1 MQAHGAGTIVVIN
14 GPRFS
19 TRAESRWY
27 RAQGWD
33 VVGMTQYPEAYLAR
47 ELGMHYTGIALVTDY
62 DTGVEDDPGVE
73 AVTMEQ
79 VFAVMDAN
87 VDRVRALLYELLPQ
101 LPADP
106 TECSCASAL
115 GPLPARVARQ
125 RCAGER
131 SLARRSGRA
140 TTDGPGIRTGDLV
153 PKRDAG

>member
-1 MQAHGAGTIVVIN
+1 MRRWHVREATIDVGVTAHAAGTIVVIN

-47 ELGMHYTGIALVTDY
+47 ELGMHYAGIALVTDY

-73 AVTMEQ
+73 PVTMEQ

-87 VDRVRALLYELLPQ
+87 VGRVRY
-101 LPADP
+101 
-106 TECSCASAL
+106 
-115 GPLPARVARQ
+115 VA
-125 RCAGER
+125 
-131 SLARRSGRA
+131 ARR
-140 TTDGPGIRTGDLV
+140 
-153 PKRDAG
+153 